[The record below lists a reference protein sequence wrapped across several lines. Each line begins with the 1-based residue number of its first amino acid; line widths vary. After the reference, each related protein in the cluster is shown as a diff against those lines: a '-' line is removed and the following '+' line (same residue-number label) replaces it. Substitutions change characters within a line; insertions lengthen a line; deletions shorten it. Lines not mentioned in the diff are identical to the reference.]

1 MENNLFATSLNSASL
16 NSPILLQSK
25 QHGNTFA
32 CLSRVTIQCPSSLY
46 RSRFKF
52 GEDITGAWVVL
63 LVFSRCCIMCLQPEP
78 SVPYS
83 SLVLFVVARD
93 RLSRLAVCGGNT
105 SCSWAVWPSC
115 VSSVQMVAALEVC
128 VVSAAQVGELTP
140 LSARTSGS
148 SASCSGIRTRGTPT
162 DQSSQTILPL
172 GADQRTTTLL
182 YSRNRV
188 VELTC

>member
-1 MENNLFATSLNSASL
+1 MPT
-16 NSPILLQSK
+16 
-25 QHGNTFA
+25 
-32 CLSRVTIQCPSSLY
+32 RVI
-46 RSRFKF
+46 
-52 GEDITGAWVVL
+52 VL
-63 LVFSRCCIMCLQPEP
+63 LVLAHISSGVDLGNP
-78 SVPYS
+78 SMAPIYRMELSVQYS
-83 SLVLFVVARD
+83 SFVLFVVARD

-172 GADQRTTTLL
+172 GADQRTATLL

>member
-1 MENNLFATSLNSASL
+1 MTLFRAYGRVATTDRVGRGCPYSK
-16 NSPILLQSK
+16 SPVY
-25 QHGNTFA
+25 T
-32 CLSRVTIQCPSSLY
+32 
-46 RSRFKF
+46 
-52 GEDITGAWVVL
+52 VL
-63 LVFSRCCIMCLQPEP
+63 LVSHDTTLYHF
-78 SVPYS
+78 
-83 SLVLFVVARD
+83 
-93 RLSRLAVCGGNT
+93 GGNT

-115 VSSVQMVAALEVC
+115 VSSVQTVAALEVC

-172 GADQRTTTLL
+172 GADQRTATLL

>member
-1 MENNLFATSLNSASL
+1 MCTLSIIECRSAANTGLNITNAVPLDNKLSSVDSVNSCDCYWCLHISALEWILKIHGPIYRMEL
-16 NSPILLQSK
+16 
-25 QHGNTFA
+25 
-32 CLSRVTIQCPSSLY
+32 
-46 RSRFKF
+46 
-52 GEDITGAWVVL
+52 
-63 LVFSRCCIMCLQPEP
+63 
-78 SVPYS
+78 SVPYNS
-83 SLVLFVVARD
+83 FVLFVVARD

-115 VSSVQMVAALEVC
+115 VSSVQTVAALEVC

-172 GADQRTTTLL
+172 GVDQRTATLL